1 MPQIT
6 TGVQDGLSRIGE
18 HLVDRPGGPMSFRF
32 ILQPV
37 MASILGVRAR

>member
-6 TGVQDGLSRIGE
+6 TGVQDGLYRIWE
-18 HLVDRPGGPMSFRF
+18 HLVDWPGDPMSFRF

-37 MASILGVRAR
+37 MASKLGVRAR

>member
-6 TGVQDGLSRIGE
+6 TGAQDVLSRMRE

-37 MASILGVRAR
+37 MASKLGVRAR